1 MKDKLT
7 YYESKEEQLNI
18 ITHGIGF
25 VLSIVALVL
34 LIVYASRY
42 GTVWHI
48 TSFAIFGASLIVLY
62 AASTFYH
69 YARNPDLRSS

>member
-1 MKDKLT
+1 MSDKIT
-7 YYESKEEQLNI
+7 YYPQQEEKINI
-18 ITHGIGF
+18 LTHAIGL

-34 LIVYASRY
+34 LVVYSSVY

-69 YARNPDLRSS
+69 Y

>member
-7 YYESKEEQLNI
+7 YYDSKEERLNV

-25 VLSIVALVL
+25 LLSIVALVL

-69 YARNPDLRSS
+69 YAKNPKS